1 MPNITLRF
9 YRNGSFSSRL
19 IELTG
24 RYSHVDALGT
34 YTPFLYGAR
43 SDTIGNRPPGVRYRN
58 PYDGGPYEDLSM
70 AVGGEPYSKF
80 WAFLWEQYA
89 KPYDYRCI
97 LGFLFD
103 RDWHENDSWI
113 CSELQM
119 AALQYAGVIPPLDI
133 TTNKITPGTLAVAF
147 QVAGAVKVPK

>member
-1 MPNITLRF
+1 VSKITLRF

-24 RYSHVDALGT
+24 RYSHVDAVSSGGH
-34 YTPFLYGAR
+34 FLFGAR
-43 SDTIGNRPPGVRYRN
+43 SDKVGNEPPGVRDRN
-58 PYDGGPYEDLSM
+58 PYAGGPYEDLSLV
-70 AVGGEPYSKF
+70 VGYYQETCF
-80 WAFLWEQYA
+80 WNFLWGQVG

-103 RDWHENDSWI
+103 RDWHEDDSWI

-119 AALQYAGVIPPLDI
+119 AALQAGSIIPKLIVTP
-133 TTNKITPGTLAVAF
+133 NKITPGTLAVAF
-147 QVAGAVKVPK
+147 GAIGAVKT